1 VTLQRLRLTGF
12 RNLQDGALEFPEEG
26 VAVVGPNA
34 QGKSNLLEA
43 IYYLEIFRSF
53 RGTREDR
60 IVRFGA
66 EHFRVEGRL
75 VGGVEGGEESHRESR
90 PDPGFGEREAP
101 HADLRVDPRAEA
113 PDAPGDTIGD
123 TMGVGI
129 PRVPRPLTVAAAFMK
144 AGRVK
149 KVTVDGQEPPRIA
162 DAIGRVGAVLFTP
175 EDVRLVSD
183 GPQERRRFLDILLSI
198 NVPGYLD
205 ALQRYRQALAQRN
218 AALKEGRGGSSVSAW
233 DPVLV
238 ESGARVGWTR
248 ARWIREGAP
257 TFRSVYAQVSGEEE
271 ASLEYDPS
279 VPVGVED
286 TEEDVALAFRHVLS
300 EGGEAER
307 RRGTTL
313 SGPHRDEVRMFL
325 HPGTGRERDL
335 REYGSGGQRRT
346 AALALRLLEAET
358 LSSRRRRAPLLL
370 LDDIFA
376 ELDDTRSE
384 RVMEL
389 MERTAVGQVI
399 LTAPKESELRFRS
412 DRLPRWTVREG
423 VVA

>member
-12 RNLQDGALEFPEEG
+12 RNLQDGVLEFPEEG
-26 VAVVGPNA
+26 VAVVGSNA

-75 VGGVEGGEESHRESR
+75 VGGGEEGGGIHGEAR
-90 PDPGFGEREAP
+90 PDGGSVDGDVAGTEPP
-101 HADLRVDPRAEA
+101 H
-113 PDAPGDTIGD
+113 T
-123 TMGVGI
+123 
-129 PRVPRPLTVAAAFMK
+129 LTVAAAFMK

-218 AALKEGRGGSSVSAW
+218 AALREGRGGTSVGAW
-233 DPVLV
+233 DSLLV
-238 ESGARVGWTR
+238 EAGARVGWIR
-248 ARWIREGAP
+248 ARWIRDAAP
-257 TFRSVYAQVSGEEE
+257 IFQSVYAQVSGEEE
-271 ASLEYDPS
+271 ASLTYDPS
-279 VPVGVED
+279 VPVGREAS
-286 TEEDVALAFRHVLS
+286 EEEVASAFRRILS
-300 EGGEAER
+300 QGADAER

-313 SGPHRDEVRMFL
+313 SGPHRDELRMFL
-325 HPGTGRERDL
+325 HPGTPRERDL

-358 LSSRRRRAPLLL
+358 ISEGRRRPPLLL

-376 ELDDTRSE
+376 ELDEARSE

-399 LTAPKESELRFRS
+399 LTAPKESELRFRN
-412 DRLPRWTVREG
+412 DRLPRWKVREG

>member
-12 RNLQDGALEFPEEG
+12 RNLQDGTLEFPEEG

-75 VGGVEGGEESHRESR
+75 VGDGEGGE
-90 PDPGFGEREAP
+90 GEAAGDAAP
-101 HADLRVDPRAEA
+101 R
-113 PDAPGDTIGD
+113 T
-123 TMGVGI
+123 
-129 PRVPRPLTVAAAFMK
+129 LTVAAAFVK

-149 KVTVDGQEPPRIA
+149 KVTLDGREPPRIA

-218 AALKEGRGGSSVSAW
+218 AALREGRGGSSVGAW
-233 DPVLV
+233 DPLLV
-238 ESGARVGWTR
+238 EAGARVGWIR
-248 ARWIREGAP
+248 ARWVRDGAP

-271 ASLEYDPS
+271 ASLEYVPS
-279 VPVGVED
+279 VPVGREATED
-286 TEEDVALAFRHVLS
+286 EVASVFHRILS
-300 EGGEAER
+300 EGADAER

-313 SGPHRDEVRMFL
+313 SGPHRDELRMVL
-325 HPGTGRERDL
+325 HPGTGQERDL
-335 REYGSGGQRRT
+335 REFGSGGQRRT

-358 LSSRRRRAPLLL
+358 ISGRRRRAPLLL

-376 ELDDTRSE
+376 ELDETRSE

-412 DRLPRWTVREG
+412 DRLPHWTVREG

>member
-75 VGGVEGGEESHRESR
+75 VGQLEGGDGVQAESR
-90 PDPGFGEREAP
+90 PDPGSGEGEGGGTGT
-101 HADLRVDPRAEA
+101 PR
-113 PDAPGDTIGD
+113 T
-123 TMGVGI
+123 
-129 PRVPRPLTVAAAFMK
+129 LTVAAAFMK

-149 KVTVDGQEPPRIA
+149 KVTVDGREPPRIA

-218 AALKEGRGGSSVSAW
+218 AALREGRGGSSVVAW
-233 DPVLV
+233 DPLLV
-238 ESGARVGWTR
+238 EAGARVGWIR
-248 ARWIREGAP
+248 ARWVRDGAP

-271 ASLEYDPS
+271 AALEYDPS
-279 VPVGVED
+279 VPVAKEA
-286 TEEDVALAFRHVLS
+286 TEEEVALAFRHILS
-300 EGGEAER
+300 EGADAER

-313 SGPHRDEVRMFL
+313 SGPHRDELRMVL

-358 LSSRRRRAPLLL
+358 ISRRRRRAPLLL